1 MIVSLQTSVK
11 VTNSFK
17 ENFDGI
23 VIVSHSIELVK
34 GHKQLSKIY
43 EFLAEYRN
51 ENKSINTVSPHFML
65 LPFDLFPVRRLIYSN
80 VGSIDEDF
88 DDVRKYKNAAI
99 NGMEMALSVGMKNV
113 LFITLTDGTFTQAS
127 LVSALGALHTIYV
140 PLTVRER
147 NLKEKK
153 GLEGLN
159 IYIDDTNVEKYNFI
173 INAFYYSL
181 TICRD
186 IGDSD
191 PIRMTPLKVGQ
202 YMKSVFDEKSSVK
215 IENITN
221 LEIIEKEYPLMFAV
235 NRSANDVSEH
245 RPCLIKLEYE
255 GECDNGEPETIM
267 LVGKGVTIDTGGINL
282 KIGTS
287 MNGMSRDK
295 YGSAVVAGFFAALD
309 MLKPKNIRVIAN
321 MPMVRNSIG
330 SNGYTCDEIIKSRS
344 GKYIRIM
351 NTDAEGRISMLDSL
365 TELLEKSINY
375 KNAHLYTLATLTGH
389 EVLAHGEYAAMMD
402 NGPAMKCGTSEKIL
416 KVGEVYGQPLVIDRL
431 QPEDFHFNFPEC
443 KEADI
448 RQGNTLASVVT
459 LRGHQ
464 APGAF
469 LIQGSGLMNHQNKS
483 NRPVKFT
490 HIDMGSCMG
499 DFPNVS
505 YPNPL
510 VTLIAYYLLPR
521 L

>member
-1 MIVSLQTSVK
+1 MAFPLPTLVN
-11 VTNSFK
+11 VTNTLK
-17 ENFDGI
+17 GNFDGI
-23 VIVSHSIELVK
+23 VIVSHSIELVRK
-34 GHKQLSKIY
+34 HSQLCKIY
-43 EFLAEYRN
+43 ENLVEYSA
-51 ENKSINTVSPHFML
+51 ENKSINTASAHFIL
-65 LPFDLFPVRRLIYSN
+65 LPFDSFPIRRLIYSN

-88 DDVRKYKNAAI
+88 DDVRKYKTAAI
-99 NGMEMALSVGMKNV
+99 NGIDMAISSGMKNV
-113 LFITLTDGTFTQAS
+113 VLITLSDGTFQQAN
-127 LVSALGALHTIYV
+127 LVSAFGALHCTYV

-147 NLKEKK
+147 NFKHQISLESLNVFVDEKENSNLDKILK
-153 GLEGLN
+153 
-159 IYIDDTNVEKYNFI
+159 
-173 INAFYYSL
+173 AFLISL
-181 TICRD
+181 TVCRD
-186 IGDSD
+186 VGDSD
-191 PIRMTPLKVGQ
+191 PIRMTPLKVGK
-202 YMKSVFDEKSSVK
+202 YMQDLFDEKSSVK
-215 IENITN
+215 IKNITDLN
-221 LEIIEKEYPLMFAV
+221 IIERDYPLMFAV
-235 NRSANDVSEH
+235 NRSANDVPEH
-245 RPCLIKLEYE
+245 RPCLIKLEYQSSP
-255 GECDNGEPETIM
+255 DNEDVETIM

-282 KIGTS
+282 KIGTA

-295 YGSAVVAGFFAALD
+295 YGSAVVAGFFAALNI
-309 MLKPKNIRVIAN
+309 LKPKNIRVIAN

-365 TELLEKSINY
+365 TELLEISAKY
-375 KNAHLYTLATLTGH
+375 KNPHLYTLATLTGH

-402 NGPAMKCGTSEKIL
+402 NGPALKHGTSNEIL
-416 KVGEVYGQPLVIDRL
+416 KTGEIYGQPLVIDRL
-431 QPEDFHFNFPEC
+431 QPEDFQFNFPEC
-443 KEADI
+443 KEADL

-483 NRPVKFT
+483 ERPVKFT

-510 VTLIAYYLLPR
+510 VTLIAHYILPR
-521 L
+521 I